1 MKKTLYLTL
10 AAGILAG
17 CESLDRIDGHAM
29 VLGDTIFSTYR
40 PAPKPVVKPAPAP
53 APVAKPQPAPAPAP
67 VAKPQPAP
75 APAPVAKPQPA
86 KVEIPMPEKPILPVQ
101 SAEPKRDY
109 AVMPGQNRGLKVR
122 R

>member
-29 VLGDTIFSTYR
+29 VLGDTIYSTYR
-40 PAPKPVVKPAPAP
+40 PAPKPVVK
-53 APVAKPQPAPAPAP
+53 PAPAPAP